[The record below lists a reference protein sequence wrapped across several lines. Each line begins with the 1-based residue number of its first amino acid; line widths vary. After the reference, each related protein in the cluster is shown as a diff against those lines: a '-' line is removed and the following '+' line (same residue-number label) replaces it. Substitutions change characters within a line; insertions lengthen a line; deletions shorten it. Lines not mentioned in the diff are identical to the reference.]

1 DSGRVS
7 VALLPFEFDA
17 NSEDMQPRT
26 RTYETETK
34 LAFARDNRFAVVEAP
49 ENAPRDPIG
58 AGRALRTRYVVRTR
72 LAETAGSMLADV
84 HLFD

>member
-1 DSGRVS
+1 
-7 VALLPFEFDA
+7 
-17 NSEDMQPRT
+17 MQPRT

-84 HLFD
+84 HLFDTASRISLSAASVPLDGGQIK